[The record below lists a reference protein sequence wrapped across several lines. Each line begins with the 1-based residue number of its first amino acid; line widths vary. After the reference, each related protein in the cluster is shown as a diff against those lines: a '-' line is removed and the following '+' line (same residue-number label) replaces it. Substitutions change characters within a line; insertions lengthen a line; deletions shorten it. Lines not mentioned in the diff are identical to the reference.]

1 MPYTDWKTSAGRCQ
15 QRLEQRSVQSLTI
28 RQRVHWAACVQAAGY
43 YAQAKNSQALA
54 DALYRLED
62 LEGLDQLTA
71 ALPEGDALLLHLA
84 ESFQSVGLCQQ
95 AVSAYLKVYSTPRC
109 FAICHRLV
117 QQLLFNVLQRPL
129 VEL

>member
-1 MPYTDWKTSAGRCQ
+1 MPYTDWKTFRGGHCQ
-15 QRLEQRSVQSLTI
+15 QHLEHRSVQSLI
-28 RQRVHWAACVQAAGY
+28 NMRRVHWAACVQAAGY

-62 LEGLDQLTA
+62 FEGLEQLTA

-95 AVSAYLKVYSTPRC
+95 AVSAYLKVYATPC
-109 FAICHRLV
+109 CLAVCH
-117 QQLLFNVLQRPL
+117 QRTP
-129 VEL
+129 